1 MIEIYSMDYIQRR
14 KKSARDAEEKNIFAR
29 RTQNW
34 SADEKEVEIVKTMAF
49 ELQSGPKDIS
59 FCLKNRQP
67 LVVLGNVTGVFFYST
82 ISNLKGS

>member
-1 MIEIYSMDYIQRR
+1 MDYIQRR

-34 SADEKEVEIVKTMAF
+34 SADQKEVEIVMAF

-59 FCLKNRQP
+59 FCLKNRRP

>member
-14 KKSARDAEEKNIFAR
+14 KKSARDKNIFAR

-59 FCLKNRQP
+59 FCLKNRRP

-82 ISNLKGS
+82 VSNLKGS

>member
-14 KKSARDAEEKNIFAR
+14 KKSARDKNIFAR

-49 ELQSGPKDIS
+49 ELQSGSKDIS
-59 FCLKNRQP
+59 FCLKNRRP